1 MKVKFADYQ
10 QITRSKT
17 VAAAVGKAE
26 AINQVAKELLA
37 SVSLKGRSVR
47 LLGISLSNLDGA
59 TESTSVQLYLF
70 ESSC

>member
-1 MKVKFADYQ
+1 MKVKFADIQ

-37 SVSLKGRSVR
+37 SVALKGRSVR

-59 TESTSVQLYLF
+59 TEPKSVQLCLF
-70 ESSC
+70 K